1 MNEITMIAF
10 KTDGPEADKQ
20 FIEEYVLGL
29 VDRTSEMD
37 EWERVG
43 YARSGQGPIDGGQVS
58 VFFDGDPETVISAEA
73 DRWDELISAGFADEW
88 THEEDRNLDAM
99 EAVLGEQGAQLHI
112 RQIDLAGRLSQ
123 HTLEEF
129 ESRPDPVDEF
139 PEEDVP
145 TPIGWWGVLHN
156 LTVQMGYPLTDE
168 IAAYTQG
175 IRHTLKNIAQYS
187 GPEQAEDELDQ
198 VIDELEGMREEI
210 REGRDDM

>member
-1 MNEITMIAF
+1 MSELLYISFQTGGSAE
-10 KTDGPEADKQ
+10 DRQ
-20 FIEEYVLGL
+20 LIEEYVLDL
-29 VDRTSEMD
+29 VERASEMD
-37 EWERVG
+37 GCERVG
-43 YARSGQGPIDGGQVS
+43 YARSSQGPIDEGGVS
-58 VFFDGDPETVISAEA
+58 VLFDGSPEQIIAAEA

-88 THEEDRNLDAM
+88 THKEDRNLDAM

-175 IRHTLKNIAQYS
+175 TKHTLKNIAQYG
-187 GPEQAEDELDQ
+187 GPEQAEKELDQ
-198 VIDELEGMREEI
+198 VIDELEEMREEI
-210 REGRDDM
+210 KEGRDDM